1 MNEGEDHHKSDG
13 LLLSVDRTGP
23 VTSWQRAQCGLSFIP
38 ESDHGGLDFCR
49 PNLHG
54 PEMPTCSVSV
64 CQSSELQDGSA
75 EPNHAYPPAPGLLHA
90 CFAPDRQQSTQPSRH
105 RRRRRAAAAEFRVSD
120 HCVQVVRWTRVYA
133 DRTHTTLNLYPKK
146 YFIVVSQNLKIF
158 YNHIFTL
165 NLYLILTT
173 TYFKIYF
180 TSSLSISN
188 CLPWSHLGWD
198 ATDARKEEDVF
209 RVFPQVSIQINL
221 KFVLY
226 LYK

>member
-49 PNLHG
+49 PNLDG

-90 CFAPDRQQSTQPSRH
+90 CFVPDRQQSTQPNRH
-105 RRRRRAAAAEFRVSD
+105 RRRRRAAAAAEFRVSD

-133 DRTHTTLNLYPKK
+133 DRTHTTLNLYPKN
-146 YFIVVSQNLKIF
+146 ILLWSAKISKSS
-158 YNHIFTL
+158 TV
-165 NLYLILTT
+165 
-173 TYFKIYF
+173 IY
-180 TSSLSISN
+180 SL
-188 CLPWSHLGWD
+188 
-198 ATDARKEEDVF
+198 
-209 RVFPQVSIQINL
+209 
-221 KFVLY
+221 
-226 LYK
+226 